1 MLSLISTI
9 CGIIGAFLLAN
20 KIFLIGYVFF
30 LVGSICAVLV
40 TYKTD
45 RILCYQ
51 FMFYT
56 LCNMLGL
63 YNNI

>member
-1 MLSLISTI
+1 MLILISTI
-9 CGIIGAFLLAN
+9 TGIVGAFLLAN
-20 KIFLIGYVFF
+20 KVFLIGYIFF

-40 TYKTD
+40 TYKKD
-45 RILCYQ
+45 RILSYQ

-56 LCNMLGL
+56 LCNVLGL